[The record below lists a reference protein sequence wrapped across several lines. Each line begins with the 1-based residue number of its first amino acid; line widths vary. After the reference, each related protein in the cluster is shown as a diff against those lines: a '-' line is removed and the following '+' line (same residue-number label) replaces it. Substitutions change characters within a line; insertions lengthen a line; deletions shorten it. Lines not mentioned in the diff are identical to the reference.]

1 MAMEPAFS
9 ARIALDAKDKGGA
22 IDIAFST
29 IDPVPVF
36 FNTNAILRDAPHP
49 NAAKLFLNFYLSNEQ
64 QIANGTWSARRG
76 VPPPHG
82 MQPLSAYQLANGY
95 RAFMV
100 QTGLVDDLRPPGTM
114 GTAAPWVPLPDD
126 WRLERG

>member
-49 NAAKLFLNFYLSNEQ
+49 NAAKLFLNFYLSN
-64 QIANGTWSARRG
+64 
-76 VPPPHG
+76 
-82 MQPLSAYQLANGY
+82 
-95 RAFMV
+95 
-100 QTGLVDDLRPPGTM
+100 D
-114 GTAAPWVPLPDD
+114 
-126 WRLERG
+126 